1 MSQLNELQI
10 IKKVI
15 EILNENMMS
24 RDRYA
29 SELENFKNREI
40 RAKLNKYRLGV
51 IGVTSSGKSTM
62 INSLLGES
70 LLPVAARPSSSQLV
84 SCYRS
89 SNRCSTVYFEDGR
102 EEFFSGKDLN
112 QELIKKYGDE
122 DDNAKNKERVKQIEL
137 TSPDFA
143 FGDEIILVDSPGLD
157 AYGYDEHEHLTMS
170 TLLPTI
176 DFCLF
181 VTTCKTNSDEKM
193 LSILNTISDYN
204 IPVIIVQN
212 MIDSLKPGLDGK
224 SVVEVAQELRV
235 RVERIITNSKIKD
248 KSKVHIVQISAIN
261 ALKARENKVKT
272 KEDIALLE
280 KSNYEKLVSVVNMAF
295 EQVRPEV
302 EACRMQ
308 FLKNE
313 IERIANAA
321 LVDSAGV
328 QGVQEKFEYAGTKN
342 DYENKKEDCI
352 KKQEVQIKKFDGLL
366 SEIENTYSFDEEYI
380 KSIKEKISGIEE
392 AICDRMRR
400 LNEEIKGIC
409 KKLNVDSRNI
419 ITDFRFDKPELYVK
433 TKTTVVKDG
442 HYEEK
447 EPDGCLEAFG
457 NFVRNLFDLR
467 LSKKKVVWVDD
478 SYTVEETDNEGT
490 RNNTIKYVNDSRNAL
505 SKTLE
510 RWIKSIDATEKK
522 LFAEL
527 ENRRSEYEARKK
539 KALDC
544 LAYKKI
550 GTDLKK
556 IADSIKGVQERRS
569 GVNATCTDVKLSLT
583 EMSAKKEIFSMF
595 NLAEQIRIKIQ
606 NESFKFFCGNAQKHV
621 IIGWDS
627 YCESKFLR
635 YAFGE
640 KISPEAIK
648 QGRNELSGSIQLMHK
663 PGYIEKCKGENI
675 YVLVNAS
682 QIGAAKNEISRLTLS
697 NVLREEDT
705 LYFVIQDFNEIIN
718 GNSVSETLDNV
729 IAMKNDLGL
738 KKGLSCKYLL
748 VHDNPIFNLVAVESQ
763 YCNCKTHSDETR
775 VLYDLQNKFSHL
787 FPKEIPERKETE
799 KILSVI
805 IKKLGRV

>member
-1 MSQLNELQI
+1 MTQLNELQI

-84 SCYRS
+84 SCFRS

-102 EEFFSGKDLN
+102 EKIFSGKDLN

-122 DDNAKNKERVKQIEL
+122 DANAKNKERVKQIEL

-261 ALKARENKVKT
+261 ALKARENKLKT

-328 QGVQEKFEYAGTKN
+328 QGVQEKFEYAGTKS

-352 KKQEVQIKKFDGLL
+352 KEQKVQIENFDGLL

-380 KSIKEKISGIEE
+380 KSIKEKVSGIEE

-419 ITDFRFDKPELYVK
+419 ITDFRFDKPELTVK

-442 HYEEK
+442 HWELEEGMWNWIK
-447 EPDGCLEAFG
+447 SIFG
-457 NFVRNLFDLR
+457 REDY
-467 LSKKKVVWVDD
+467 VWVDD
-478 SYTVEETDNEGT
+478 SYTVEETDIKGT
-490 RNNTIKYVNDSRNAL
+490 RNNAIKCVNKSRNAL
-505 SKTLE
+505 LNTLE
-510 RWIKSIDATEKK
+510 RWIKSIDVTEKK

-556 IADSIKGVQERRS
+556 IAGSIKGVQERRS
-569 GVNATCTDVKLSLT
+569 GVNATCTDVKQSLT

-635 YAFGE
+635 YAFGK
-640 KISPEAIK
+640 KITPEAIK

-682 QIGAAKNEISRLTLS
+682 QIGAAKNEIARLTLS

>member
-1 MSQLNELQI
+1 MTQLNELQI

-84 SCYRS
+84 SCFRS

-102 EEFFSGKDLN
+102 EEIFSGKDLN

-122 DDNAKNKERVKQIEL
+122 DGNAKNKERVKQIEL

-157 AYGYDEHEHLTMS
+157 SYGYEEHEHLTMS

-193 LSILNTISDYN
+193 LSILNIISDYN

-261 ALKARENKVKT
+261 ALKARENKLKT

-328 QGVQEKFEYAGTKN
+328 QGVQEKFEYAGTKS

-352 KKQEVQIKKFDGLL
+352 KKQTVQIKKFDGLL
-366 SEIENTYSFDEEYI
+366 YEIENTYSFDEEYI
-380 KSIKEKISGIEE
+380 KSIKEKVSGIEE
-392 AICDRMRR
+392 AICDRARR

-419 ITDFRFDKPELYVK
+419 ITDFRFDKPELSVK

-442 HYEEK
+442 HWELEEGILNWIK
-447 EPDGCLEAFG
+447 SKIGFG
-457 NFVRNLFDLR
+457 DY
-467 LSKKKVVWVDD
+467 VWVDD
-478 SYTVEETDNEGT
+478 SYTVEETDIKGT
-490 RNNTIKYVNDSRNAL
+490 RNNAIKCVNKSRNAL
-505 SKTLE
+505 SNTLE

-556 IADSIKGVQERRS
+556 IAASIKGVQERRS
-569 GVNATCTDVKLSLT
+569 GVKATCTDVKLSLT

-640 KISPEAIK
+640 KITPEAIK
-648 QGRNELSGSIQLMHK
+648 QGWNELGGSIQLMHK
-663 PGYIEKCKGENI
+663 PGYIEKCKGGNI

>member
-1 MSQLNELQI
+1 MTQLNELQI

-102 EEFFSGKDLN
+102 EKILSGKDLN

-122 DDNAKNKERVKQIEL
+122 DANAKNKERVKQIEL
-137 TSPDFA
+137 TTPDFA

-157 AYGYDEHEHLTMS
+157 AYGDEGHEHLTMS

-261 ALKARENKVKT
+261 ALKARENKLKT

-328 QGVQEKFEYAGTKN
+328 QGVQEKFEYAGTKS
-342 DYENKKEDCI
+342 DYENKKGDCI
-352 KKQEVQIKKFDGLL
+352 GEQTVQIKKFDGLL

-380 KSIKEKISGIEE
+380 KSIKEKVSGIEL

-400 LNEEIKGIC
+400 LNEEFKGIC

-419 ITDFRFDKPELYVK
+419 ITDFRFDKPELSVK
-433 TKTTVVKDG
+433 TKTTVVKEG
-442 HYEEK
+442 HWELEEGRLNWLK
-447 EPDGCLEAFG
+447 SIFGCG
-457 NFVRNLFDLR
+457 DY
-467 LSKKKVVWVDD
+467 KWVDD
-478 SYTVEETDNEGT
+478 SYTVEETDIKGT
-490 RNNTIKYVNDSRNAL
+490 RNNSIKYVNKSRNAL
-505 SKTLE
+505 SNKLE

-556 IADSIKGVQERRS
+556 IAASIKGVQERRS
-569 GVNATCTDVKLSLT
+569 GVKATCTDVKQSLT

-635 YAFGE
+635 YAFGK
-640 KISPEAIK
+640 KITPEAIK

-682 QIGAAKNEISRLTLS
+682 QIGAAKNEIARLTLS
-697 NVLREEDT
+697 NVLRGEDT

-748 VHDNPIFNLVAVESQ
+748 VHDNPIYNLVAVESQ

-787 FPKEIPERKETE
+787 FPKERKETE

>member
-1 MSQLNELQI
+1 MTQLNELQI

-102 EEFFSGKDLN
+102 EKILSGKDLN

-122 DDNAKNKERVKQIEL
+122 DANAKNKERVKQIEL
-137 TSPDFA
+137 TTPDFA

-157 AYGYDEHEHLTMS
+157 AYGYEGHEHLTMS

-261 ALKARENKVKT
+261 ALKARENKLKT

-280 KSNYEKLVSVVNMAF
+280 KSNYEKLVKVVNMAF

-328 QGVQEKFEYAGTKN
+328 QGVQEKFEYAGTKS
-342 DYENKKEDCI
+342 DYENKKGDCI
-352 KKQEVQIKKFDGLL
+352 GEQTVQIKKFDGLL

-380 KSIKEKISGIEE
+380 KSIKEKVSGIEE

-419 ITDFRFDKPELYVK
+419 ITDFRFDKPELSVK

-442 HYEEK
+442 HWELEEGMWNRIK
-447 EPDGCLEAFG
+447 SIFGCE
-457 NFVRNLFDLR
+457 DY
-467 LSKKKVVWVDD
+467 VWVDG
-478 SYTVEETDNEGT
+478 SYTVEETDIKGT
-490 RNNTIKYVNDSRNAL
+490 RNNAIKCVNKSRNAL
-505 SKTLE
+505 SNTLE
-510 RWIKSIDATEKK
+510 RWIKSIDVTEKK

-544 LAYKKI
+544 QVYKKI

-556 IADSIKGVQERRS
+556 IAGSIKGVQERRS
-569 GVNATCTDVKLSLT
+569 GVKATCTDVKQSLT
-583 EMSAKKEIFSMF
+583 EMSAKNRLKLH
-595 NLAEQIRIKIQ
+595 NW
-606 NESFKFFCGNAQKHV
+606 
-621 IIGWDS
+621 II
-627 YCESKFLR
+627 
-635 YAFGE
+635 
-640 KISPEAIK
+640 
-648 QGRNELSGSIQLMHK
+648 SIQ
-663 PGYIEKCKGENI
+663 I
-675 YVLVNAS
+675 
-682 QIGAAKNEISRLTLS
+682 
-697 NVLREEDT
+697 
-705 LYFVIQDFNEIIN
+705 
-718 GNSVSETLDNV
+718 
-729 IAMKNDLGL
+729 
-738 KKGLSCKYLL
+738 
-748 VHDNPIFNLVAVESQ
+748 
-763 YCNCKTHSDETR
+763 
-775 VLYDLQNKFSHL
+775 
-787 FPKEIPERKETE
+787 
-799 KILSVI
+799 
-805 IKKLGRV
+805 

>member
-1 MSQLNELQI
+1 
-10 IKKVI
+10 
-15 EILNENMMS
+15 MS

-102 EEFFSGKDLN
+102 EKIFSGKDLN

-122 DDNAKNKERVKQIEL
+122 DANAKNKERVKQIEL
-137 TSPDFA
+137 TTPDFA

-157 AYGYDEHEHLTMS
+157 AYGYEGHEHLTMS

-261 ALKARENKVKT
+261 ALKARENKLKT

-328 QGVQEKFEYAGTKN
+328 QGVQEKFEYAGTKS

-352 KKQEVQIKKFDGLL
+352 KKQRVQIKKFDGLL
-366 SEIENTYSFDEEYI
+366 SEIETIYLFDEEYV
-380 KSIKEKISGIEE
+380 KSIKEKVSGIEE

-433 TKTTVVKDG
+433 TKLTVHRSEKEVEVKPKNILEKGWNCFKNFCTKGKFSGNSIKTVVTT
-442 HYEEK
+442 H
-447 EPDGCLEAFG
+447 
-457 NFVRNLFDLR
+457 
-467 LSKKKVVWVDD
+467 
-478 SYTVEETDNEGT
+478 TVEETDNEGT

-527 ENRRSEYEARKK
+527 ENRWSEYEARKK

-569 GVNATCTDVKLSLT
+569 GVKATCTDVKLSLT

-606 NESFKFFCGNAQKHV
+606 NESFKFFCDNAQKHV

-718 GNSVSETLDNV
+718 GNSVSETMDNV

-775 VLYDLQNKFSHL
+775 VLSDLQKKFSHL
-787 FPKEIPERKETE
+787 FPKESSERKEME